1 MRESACLSET
11 GAEREIRR
19 APTLPAMLASNLPA
33 FHRWFLAGRTASPA
47 IVLHGFPELP
57 PGLAPAVAHHLNEFD
72 EDAGGNWT
80 AFAPALIHAV
90 AETPHQR
97 NLLGLGDGCKDCP
110 PNSPCGRRK
119 VLAALAR
126 HGHAVLDGVL
136 AVEACKDLGNVFRV
150 SLGPAPAEGKNF
162 HLVLR
167 PELFS
172 DRALPSIIG
181 DTYLEWSAT
190 REMADTV

>member
-1 MRESACLSET
+1 MRESACLSES
-11 GAEREIRR
+11 GAEQEIRR
-19 APTLPAMLASNLPA
+19 APMLPAMLASNLPA
-33 FHRWFLAGRTASPA
+33 FHRWFLAGRTTSPA

-57 PGLAPAVAHHLNEFD
+57 PGLGSAVSRHLNEFD

-80 AFAPALIHAV
+80 AFAPALIQEIS
-90 AETPHQR
+90 ETPHQR

-119 VLAALAR
+119 VLGALAR
-126 HGHAVLDGVL
+126 RGHAVLDGVL
-136 AVEACKDLGNVFRV
+136 AVEACKDLANVFRV
-150 SLGPAPAEGKNF
+150 SLGPAPAEGKGF
-162 HLVLR
+162 HLILR

-172 DRALPSIIG
+172 DRSLPAIIG

-190 REMADTV
+190 REMAETV

>member
-1 MRESACLSET
+1 MLS
-11 GAEREIRR
+11 
-19 APTLPAMLASNLPA
+19 AMLASNLPA
-33 FHRWFLAGRTASPA
+33 FHRWFLAGRTTSPA

-57 PGLAPAVAHHLNEFD
+57 PGLAIAVARHLNEFD
-72 EDAGGNWT
+72 EDSGGNWT
-80 AFAPALIHAV
+80 SFTPELIREL

-97 NLLGLGDGCKDCP
+97 NLLGLGEGCQDCP

-119 VLAALAR
+119 VLGALAR
-126 HGHAVLDGVL
+126 RGHAVIDGVL
-136 AVEACKDLGNVFRV
+136 AVEACKDLANVFRV
-150 SLGPAPAEGKNF
+150 SLGPAPAEGKGF
-162 HLVLR
+162 HLILR

-172 DRALPSIIG
+172 DRSLPSIIG